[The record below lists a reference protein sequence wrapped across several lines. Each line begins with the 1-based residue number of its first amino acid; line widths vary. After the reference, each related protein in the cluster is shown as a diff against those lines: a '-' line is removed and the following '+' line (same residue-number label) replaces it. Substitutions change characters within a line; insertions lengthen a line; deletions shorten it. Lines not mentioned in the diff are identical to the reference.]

1 MKKFITHDTGFSTL
15 VQRTRTL
22 CLIALLAVLAAC
34 STIRFSYNHGDTLL
48 YWWLDAYVDFE
59 GDQSDWVKRDIGEL
73 FQWHRKTQLH
83 DYAALLGTF
92 QRQLAGN
99 PTQADLL
106 NDYREIRVRTETLA
120 MKAVPDMVDLA
131 RSLTPDQIEQMEK
144 RFNKKNDEYRRKFVS
159 GSVEKR
165 NEARFDKS
173 MEQFKLWFGGFSDE
187 QEKAL
192 RRASDARP
200 LDSNVW
206 LEERIVRQRK
216 ILALARKIQHDKP
229 SKEQTSAMITSTLHE
244 FFTRMDSPERK
255 GFYDTYINATSNYIL
270 TAIRIATPAQKAHAQ
285 KRMQGWI
292 DELNALAKEA
302 K

>member
-1 MKKFITHDTGFSTL
+1 MKNFSTHDTLF
-15 VQRTRTL
+15 QRTRAL
-22 CLIALLAVLAAC
+22 FLILLLALTAAC
-34 STIRFSYNHGDTLL
+34 STIRLSYNHADTLL

-59 GDQSDWVKRDIGEL
+59 GEQSAWVKRDINAL

-83 DYAALLGTF
+83 DYASLLGTF

-106 NDYREIRVRTETLA
+106 ADYRELRSRTEVLA

-131 RSLTPDQIEQMEK
+131 RSLTPDQIAQMEE
-144 RFNKKNDEYRRKFVS
+144 RFNKKNEEYRRKFVS

-165 NEARFDKS
+165 QEARYDKS
-173 MEQFKLWFGGFSDE
+173 MEQFKLWFGSFNDE

-200 LDSNVW
+200 LDGNLW

-229 SKEQTSAMITSTLHE
+229 SKEQTGAMITALLHE
-244 FFTRMDSPERK
+244 FFGRMDAPERK
-255 GFYDTYINATSNYIL
+255 GFYDTYINATTTYIL
-270 TAIRIATPAQKAHAQ
+270 AVIKIATPAQKAHAQ

-292 DELNALAKEA
+292 DDFNVLAREA

>member
-1 MKKFITHDTGFSTL
+1 MKKFITHDTVF
-15 VQRTRTL
+15 QRTRAL
-22 CLIALLAVLAAC
+22 FLIVLLALTAAC

-106 NDYREIRVRTETLA
+106 GDYREMRSRTETLA

-131 RSLTPDQIEQMEK
+131 RSLTPDQIAQMEE
-144 RFNKKNDEYRRKFVS
+144 RFKKKNDEYRRKFVS
-159 GSVEKR
+159 GSIEKR
-165 NEARFDKS
+165 QEARFDKS
-173 MEQFKLWFGGFSDE
+173 MEQFKLWFGSFNKD
-187 QEKAL
+187 QEAAL

-200 LDSNVW
+200 LDSNIW
-206 LEERIVRQRK
+206 LEERIQRQRK
-216 ILALARKIQHDKP
+216 ILALTRKIQQEKP
-229 SKEQTSAMITSTLHE
+229 SKEQTGAMITALVHE
-244 FFTRMDSPERK
+244 FFGRMDAPERK
-255 GFYDTYINATSNYIL
+255 GFYDSYLNSTTNYIL

>member
-1 MKKFITHDTGFSTL
+1 MKKFSTHAPL
-15 VQRTRTL
+15 IPRTRAL
-22 CLIALLAVLAAC
+22 FLIVLLALLGAC

-83 DYAALLGTF
+83 DYAALLGSF

-106 NDYREIRVRTETLA
+106 ADYRDIRNRTETLA
-120 MKAVPDMVDLA
+120 MKAVPDMADLA
-131 RSLTPDQIEQMEK
+131 RSLKPDQIDQMEK

-173 MEQFKLWFGGFSDE
+173 MEQLKLWFGTFSNE
-187 QEKAL
+187 QE
-192 RRASDARP
+192 
-200 LDSNVW
+200 
-206 LEERIVRQRK
+206 
-216 ILALARKIQHDKP
+216 
-229 SKEQTSAMITSTLHE
+229 
-244 FFTRMDSPERK
+244 
-255 GFYDTYINATSNYIL
+255 
-270 TAIRIATPAQKAHAQ
+270 
-285 KRMQGWI
+285 
-292 DELNALAKEA
+292 
-302 K
+302 

>member
-1 MKKFITHDTGFSTL
+1 MKKFITHASSHHSL
-15 VQRTRTL
+15 LQRTRAL
-22 CLIALLAVLAAC
+22 FLIALLALVGAC

-59 GDQSDWVKRDIGEL
+59 GEQSDWVKRDIREL
-73 FQWHRKTQLH
+73 FQWHRKTQLD

-92 QRQLAGN
+92 QQQLAGN

-106 NDYREIRVRTETLA
+106 NGYREIRKHTETLA

-131 RSLTPDQIEQMEK
+131 RSLTPEQIEQMEG
-144 RFNKKNDEYRRKFVS
+144 RFKKKNDEYRRKFVS

-173 MEQFKLWFGGFSDE
+173 MEQFKLWFGGFSNE

-200 LDSNVW
+200 LDNNVW
-206 LEERIVRQRK
+206 LEERMLRQRK
-216 ILALARKIQHDKP
+216 ILALARKIQQEKP
-229 SKEQTSAMITSTLHE
+229 SKEQTATMITALLRE
-244 FFTRMDSPERK
+244 FFTRMDAPERK
-255 GFYDTYINATSNYIL
+255 GFYDAYINATSNYIL
-270 TAIRIATPAQKAHAQ
+270 SAIRIATPAQKAHAQ
-285 KRMQGWI
+285 QRMQGWI
-292 DELNALAKEA
+292 NDFNVLAKEA

>member
-1 MKKFITHDTGFSTL
+1 MKKFSTHDPLF
-15 VQRTRTL
+15 QRTRGL
-22 CLIALLAVLAAC
+22 FLVILLALLTAC

-59 GDQSDWVKRDIGEL
+59 GDQSDWVKRDISEL

-83 DYAALLGTF
+83 DYAALLSSF

-99 PTQADLL
+99 PTQQDLL
-106 NDYREIRVRTETLA
+106 NDYREIRTRTETLA

-173 MEQFKLWFGGFSDE
+173 MEQFKLWFGGFSNE

-200 LDSNVW
+200 LDNNIW
-206 LEERIVRQRK
+206 LEERIYRQRK
-216 ILALARKIQHDKP
+216 ILALARKIQAEKP
-229 SKEQTSAMITSTLHE
+229 SKEQTNTMITALIRE
-244 FFTRMDSPERK
+244 FFARMDAPERK
-255 GFYDTYINATSNYIL
+255 GFYDSYINATSNYIL

-292 DELNALAKEA
+292 DDFNALAKEA

>member
-1 MKKFITHDTGFSTL
+1 L
-15 VQRTRTL
+15 LQRTRAVF
-22 CLIALLAVLAAC
+22 LIALIALTAAC
-34 STIRFSYNHGDTLL
+34 SSIRLSYNNGDTLL

-59 GDQSDWVKRDIGEL
+59 GEQSDWVKRDIREL
-73 FQWHRKTQLH
+73 FQWHRKTQLQ
-83 DYAALLGTF
+83 DYGALLAGF

-106 NDYREIRVRTETLA
+106 AGYRQVRSRTETLA
-120 MKAVPDMVDLA
+120 MRAVPDMVDLA
-131 RSLTPDQIEQMEK
+131 RSLTPDQIRQMEE

-165 NEARFDKS
+165 QEARFDKS
-173 MEQFKLWFGGFSDE
+173 MEQFKLWFGGFSNE
-187 QEKAL
+187 QEALL

-206 LEERIVRQRK
+206 LEERILRQRK
-216 ILALARKIQHDKP
+216 ILALARKVQQEKP
-229 SKEQTSAMITSTLHE
+229 NKEQTTAMITALMRE
-244 FFTRMDSPERK
+244 FFGRMDAPDRK
-255 GFYDTYINATSNYIL
+255 AFYDSYANSTANYIL
-270 TAIRIATPAQKAHAQ
+270 AAIRVATPAQKAHAQ

-292 DELNALAKEA
+292 DDFNLLAREA

>member
-1 MKKFITHDTGFSTL
+1 MEKFSTHHPL
-15 VQRTRTL
+15 LQRTRAL
-22 CLIALLAVLAAC
+22 FLIALIALTAAC
-34 STIRFSYNHGDTLL
+34 SSIRLSYNNGDTLL

-59 GDQSDWVKRDIGEL
+59 GEQADWVKRDIREL
-73 FQWHRKTQLH
+73 FHWHRKTQLQ
-83 DYAALLGTF
+83 DYAALLGSF

-106 NDYREIRVRTETLA
+106 AAYGQVRSRTETLA
-120 MKAVPDMVDLA
+120 MRAVPDMADLA
-131 RSLTPDQIEQMEK
+131 RSLTPEQIRQMEE
-144 RFNKKNDEYRRKFVS
+144 RFNKKNEEYRRKFVA

-165 NEARFDKS
+165 QQARFDKS
-173 MEQFKLWFGGFSDE
+173 MDQFKLWFGRFNKE
-187 QEKAL
+187 QEAIL

-206 LEERIVRQRK
+206 LEERMVRQRK
-216 ILALARKIQHDKP
+216 IVALARKVQQEKP
-229 SKEQTSAMITSTLHE
+229 SKEQTTVMITSLLHE
-244 FFTRMDSPERK
+244 FFNRMDAPERK
-255 GFYDTYINATSNYIL
+255 TFYDNYANATANYIL

-292 DELNALAKEA
+292 DDFNALAREA

>member
-1 MKKFITHDTGFSTL
+1 MKNFSTHDTLF
-15 VQRTRTL
+15 QRTRTL
-22 CLIALLAVLAAC
+22 FLIALLALTAAC

-99 PTQADLL
+99 PTQADLIG
-106 NDYREIRVRTETLA
+106 DYREMRSRTETLA

-131 RSLTPDQIEQMEK
+131 RSLTPDQIAQMEE
-144 RFNKKNDEYRRKFVS
+144 RFKKKNDEYRRKFVS

-165 NEARFDKS
+165 QEARFDKS
-173 MEQFKLWFGGFSDE
+173 MEQFKLWFGSFNRE
-187 QEKAL
+187 QEAAL

-200 LDSNVW
+200 LDSATW
-206 LEERIVRQRK
+206 LEERIQRQRK
-216 ILALARKIQHDKP
+216 ILALTRKIQQEKP
-229 SKEQTSAMITSTLHE
+229 SKEQTGAMITALVHD
-244 FFTRMDSPERK
+244 FFTHMEAPERK
-255 GFYDTYINATSNYIL
+255 GFYDTYINATTTYIL
-270 TAIRIATPAQKAHAQ
+270 TAIKIATPAQKAHAQ

>member
-1 MKKFITHDTGFSTL
+1 MKKFITHAPLS
-15 VQRTRTL
+15 QRTRAL
-22 CLIALLAVLAAC
+22 FLIVLLALLGAC

-106 NDYREIRVRTETLA
+106 ADYREIRNRTETLA

-165 NEARFDKS
+165 NQARFDKS
-173 MEQFKLWFGGFSDE
+173 MEQLKLWFGGFSNE

-200 LDSNVW
+200 LDNNVW
-206 LEERIVRQRK
+206 LEERILRQRK
-216 ILALARKIQHDKP
+216 ILTLARKIQLEKP
-229 SKEQTSAMITSTLHE
+229 NKEQTSAMITSLLRE
-244 FFTRMDSPERK
+244 FFARMEAPERK
-255 GFYDTYINATSNYIL
+255 GFYDSYINATSNYIL
-270 TAIRIATPAQKAHAQ
+270 TAIHIATPAQKAHAQ

-292 DELNALAKEA
+292 DDFNALAREA

>member
-1 MKKFITHDTGFSTL
+1 MKKFITHDTVF
-15 VQRTRTL
+15 QRTRAL
-22 CLIALLAVLAAC
+22 FLIVLLALTAAC

-106 NDYREIRVRTETLA
+106 GDYREMRSRTETLA

-131 RSLTPDQIEQMEK
+131 RSLTPDQIAQMEE
-144 RFNKKNDEYRRKFVS
+144 RFKKKNDEYRRKFVS
-159 GSVEKR
+159 GSIEKR
-165 NEARFDKS
+165 QEARFDKS
-173 MEQFKLWFGGFSDE
+173 MEQLKLWFGSFNRD
-187 QEKAL
+187 QEAAL

-200 LDSNVW
+200 LDSNIW
-206 LEERIVRQRK
+206 LEERMLRQRK
-216 ILALARKIQHDKP
+216 ILALTRKIQQEKP
-229 SKEQTSAMITSTLHE
+229 SKEQTGAMITALVHE
-244 FFTRMDSPERK
+244 FFGRMDAPERK
-255 GFYDTYINATSNYIL
+255 GFYDSYLNSTTNYIL

>member
-1 MKKFITHDTGFSTL
+1 MKKFITHDTVF
-15 VQRTRTL
+15 QRARAL
-22 CLIALLAVLAAC
+22 FLIALIALTAAC

-59 GDQSDWVKRDIGEL
+59 GEQSDWVKRDIREL
-73 FQWHRKTQLH
+73 FQWHRKTQLD
-83 DYAALLGTF
+83 DYAAMLGNF

-99 PTQADLL
+99 PTQADLFAA
-106 NDYREIRVRTETLA
+106 YRDIRSHTEVLA

-131 RSLTPDQIEQMEK
+131 RSLTPEQIAQMEE
-144 RFNKKNDEYRRKFVS
+144 RFTKKNDEYRRKFVS

-165 NEARFDKS
+165 QDARFDKS

-200 LDSNVW
+200 LDSNIW

-216 ILALARKIQHDKP
+216 ILALARKIQQEKP
-229 SKEQTSAMITSTLHE
+229 SKEQTSAMITSLLRE
-244 FFTRMDSPERK
+244 FFGRLDAPERK
-255 GFYDTYINATSNYIL
+255 AFYDTYIASTNQYIL
-270 TAIRIATPAQKAHAQ
+270 AAIKIATPAQKAHAQ

-292 DELNALAKEA
+292 DDFNALAKEA

>member
-1 MKKFITHDTGFSTL
+1 MKKFITHDTAYDAPF
-15 VQRTRTL
+15 QRTRAL
-22 CLIALLAVLAAC
+22 FLIVLLALLTAC

-106 NDYREIRVRTETLA
+106 NDYHELRSRTETLA

-131 RSLTPDQIEQMEK
+131 RSLTPDQIAQMEK

-173 MEQFKLWFGGFSDE
+173 MDQFKLWFGGFSNE
-187 QEKAL
+187 QEKVL
-192 RRASDARP
+192 RRTSDARP
-200 LDSNVW
+200 LDNNIW
-206 LEERIVRQRK
+206 LEERIYRQHR
-216 ILALARKIQHDKP
+216 ILTLARKIQQEKP
-229 SKEQTSAMITSTLHE
+229 NKEQTSAMITTLLHE
-244 FFTRMDSPERK
+244 FFTRMDAPERK
-255 GFYDTYINATSNYIL
+255 GFYDSYINATSNFIL

-285 KRMQGWI
+285 QRMQGWI
-292 DELNALAKEA
+292 DDFNALAKEA

>member
-1 MKKFITHDTGFSTL
+1 MKKFITHDPVF
-15 VQRTRTL
+15 QRTRAL
-22 CLIALLAVLAAC
+22 FLIALLALLAAC

-106 NDYREIRVRTETLA
+106 NDYREMRSRTETLA

-131 RSLTPDQIEQMEK
+131 RSLTPGQIEQMEK

-173 MEQFKLWFGGFSDE
+173 MDQFKLWFGGFSSE

-200 LDSNVW
+200 LDSNIW
-206 LEERIVRQRK
+206 LEERIYRQRR
-216 ILALARKIQHDKP
+216 ILALARKIQQEKP
-229 SKEQTSAMITSTLHE
+229 NKEQTGAMITALLRE
-244 FFTRMDSPERK
+244 FFTRMDAPERK
-255 GFYDTYINATSNYIL
+255 GFYDAYINATSNYIL
-270 TAIRIATPAQKAHAQ
+270 AAIRIATPAQKAHAQ
-285 KRMQGWI
+285 QRMQGWI
-292 DELNALAKEA
+292 DDFNALAKEA

>member
-1 MKKFITHDTGFSTL
+1 MKNFSTHDTVFR
-15 VQRTRTL
+15 RTRAL
-22 CLIALLAVLAAC
+22 FLIALLALMAAC

-48 YWWLDAYVDFE
+48 YWWLDAYVDFA

-83 DYAALLGTF
+83 DYAALLGTL
-92 QRQLAGN
+92 QRQLAAN

-106 NDYREIRVRTETLA
+106 ADYRQMRSRTETLA

-131 RSLTPDQIEQMEK
+131 RSLTPEQIKQMEE

-165 NEARFDKS
+165 QEARFDKS
-173 MEQFKLWFGGFSDE
+173 MEQFKLWFGGFSNE
-187 QEKAL
+187 QETQL

-200 LDSNVW
+200 LDSNIW
-206 LEERIVRQRK
+206 LEERILRQRK
-216 ILALARKIQHDKP
+216 ILALARKIQQEKP
-229 SKEQTSAMITSTLHE
+229 NKEQTGAMITSMLHE
-244 FFTRMDSPERK
+244 FFTRMDAPERK
-255 GFYDTYINATSNYIL
+255 GFYDAYINATTNYIL
-270 TAIRIATPAQKAHAQ
+270 TAIRIATPVQKAHAQ

-292 DELNALAKEA
+292 DELNTLAKEA

>member
-1 MKKFITHDTGFSTL
+1 MKKFITHDTAHHSPL
-15 VQRTRTL
+15 QRIRVL
-22 CLIALLAVLAAC
+22 FLIALMALTAAC

-59 GDQSDWVKRDIGEL
+59 GDQSDGVKRDIREL
-73 FQWHRKTQLH
+73 FQWHRKTQLQ
-83 DYAALLGTF
+83 DYAALLGNF

-106 NDYREIRVRTETLA
+106 GAYREMRNRTETLA
-120 MKAVPDMVDLA
+120 LKAVPDMVDLA
-131 RSLTPDQIEQMEK
+131 RSLTPDQIAQMES

-165 NEARFDKS
+165 QEARFDKS
-173 MEQFKLWFGGFSDE
+173 MEQFKLWFGPFSKE
-187 QEKAL
+187 QEAAL

-200 LDSNVW
+200 LDSNIW
-206 LEERIVRQRK
+206 LEERILRQRK
-216 ILALARKIQHDKP
+216 ILALTRKIQEEKP
-229 SKEQTSAMITSTLHE
+229 SKEQTSAMITALVHE
-244 FFTRMDSPERK
+244 FFNRMDAPERK
-255 GFYDTYINATSNYIL
+255 AFYDSYTNATTNYIL
-270 TAIRIATPAQKAHAQ
+270 TAIKIATPAQKAHAQ

-292 DELNALAKEA
+292 DELNVLAKEA

>member
-1 MKKFITHDTGFSTL
+1 MEKFSMHHPAF
-15 VQRTRTL
+15 QRTRAL
-22 CLIALLAVLAAC
+22 FLIALIALTAAC
-34 STIRFSYNHGDTLL
+34 SSIRLSYNNGDTLL

-59 GDQSDWVKRDIGEL
+59 GEQSDWVKRDIREL
-73 FQWHRKTQLH
+73 FQWHRKTQLQ
-83 DYAALLGTF
+83 DYSALLGGF

-106 NDYREIRVRTETLA
+106 TGYRQIRNRTETLA
-120 MKAVPDMVDLA
+120 LRAVPDMVDLA
-131 RSLTPDQIEQMEK
+131 RSLTPDQIGQMEE

-165 NEARFDKS
+165 QEARFDKS
-173 MEQFKLWFGGFSDE
+173 MEQFKLWFGGFSNE
-187 QEKAL
+187 QEALL

-206 LEERIVRQRK
+206 LEERILRQRK
-216 ILALARKIQHDKP
+216 ILALARKVQQEKP
-229 SKEQTSAMITSTLHE
+229 SKEQTTAMITALMRE
-244 FFTRMDSPERK
+244 FFGRMDAPDRK
-255 GFYDTYINATSNYIL
+255 AFYDSYANSTANYIL
-270 TAIRIATPAQKAHAQ
+270 AALRVATPAQKAHAQ

-292 DELNALAKEA
+292 DDFNSLAREA

>member
-1 MKKFITHDTGFSTL
+1 MKKFITHDTVF
-15 VQRTRTL
+15 QRTRAL
-22 CLIALLAVLAAC
+22 FLIVLLALTAAC

-106 NDYREIRVRTETLA
+106 GDYREMRSRTETLA

-131 RSLTPDQIEQMEK
+131 RSLTPDQIAQMEE
-144 RFNKKNDEYRRKFVS
+144 RFKKKNDEYRRKFVS
-159 GSVEKR
+159 GSIEKR
-165 NEARFDKS
+165 QEARFDKS
-173 MEQFKLWFGGFSDE
+173 MEQFKLWFGSFNRD
-187 QEKAL
+187 QEAAL

-200 LDSNVW
+200 LDSNIW
-206 LEERIVRQRK
+206 LEERIQRQRK
-216 ILALARKIQHDKP
+216 ILALTRKIQQEKP
-229 SKEQTSAMITSTLHE
+229 SKEQTGAMITALVHE
-244 FFTRMDSPERK
+244 FFGRMDAPERK
-255 GFYDTYINATSNYIL
+255 GFYDSYLNSTTNYIL

>member
-1 MKKFITHDTGFSTL
+1 MKKFITHDPLFS
-15 VQRTRTL
+15 RTRAL
-22 CLIALLAVLAAC
+22 FLIVLLALLGAC

-106 NDYREIRVRTETLA
+106 ADYREMRSRTETLA

-131 RSLTPDQIEQMEK
+131 RSLTPDQIAQMEE
-144 RFNKKNDEYRRKFVS
+144 RFKKKNDEYRRKFVS
-159 GSVEKR
+159 GSIEKR
-165 NEARFDKS
+165 QEARFDKS
-173 MEQFKLWFGGFSDE
+173 MEQFKLWFGSFNKD
-187 QEKAL
+187 QEAAL

-200 LDSNVW
+200 LDSNIW
-206 LEERIVRQRK
+206 LEERIQRQRK
-216 ILALARKIQHDKP
+216 ILALTRKIQQEKP
-229 SKEQTSAMITSTLHE
+229 SKEQTGAMITALVHE
-244 FFTRMDSPERK
+244 FFGRMDAPERK
-255 GFYDTYINATSNYIL
+255 GFYDSYLNSTTNYIL
-270 TAIRIATPAQKAHAQ
+270 TAIKIATPAQKAHAQ